1 MLALDYLDS
10 FVEAGIPPL
19 SILKSL
25 TTDAA
30 RLVGVD
36 GERGSIKPGLEADL
50 IAVSEDP
57 LTDISALRSVTFVMK
72 SGKVI
77 KPTSQ
82 DSQ

>member
-10 FVEAGIPPL
+10 FVEAEIPPL

-25 TTDAA
+25 TIDAA
-30 RLVGVD
+30 QLVGVD
-36 GERGSIKPGLEADL
+36 GERGNIKPGLEADL

-57 LTDISALRSVTFVMK
+57 LADINALKSVTFVMK
-72 SGKVI
+72 AGKII
-77 KPTSQ
+77 KPASQ